1 MANKQTRET
10 WELVQKLHDKHHK
23 EISKALRGWAEK
35 HPPVFADKARQEW
48 QMIHEATTCEGWQID
63 RYYVADYKRYKRT
76 GQIVL
81 DDLFTAYEYWFN
93 PKTHQYARLVKPIGM
108 CAHWHRIPF
117 SRGNWYG
124 KTALDISK
132 SYNGKKRANTSP
144 YYYNTDWYE
153 GWNNIVHY
161 PRQRVLKDY
170 AKMNLAYLFT
180 YEEEFHK
187 ILKGLTRGNALE
199 TISKTGMGGENM
211 LRAYFKYDRAD
222 DIEAS
227 FRSLVVA
234 NRHGYLNNVSDLE
247 MYLDYLGEVRYLKL
261 DDRNPHYICPKDL
274 IKAHNELSARV
285 SRKKAEFLRKMN
297 AKRQERQERENYERM
312 IREAELRVERE
323 ERDRQRAK
331 SCEDVYAQGRGMFF
345 GLEFGN
351 AKYDVSVLKSVEEFL
366 NEGIAMH
373 HCVFSASYYDLNAH
387 PNSLILSV
395 RNKQGERQVTVEYNI
410 KTNEIKQCFAKYDS
424 IHADDKGIR
433 ALVMA
438 HSQEID
444 AIAHPKTRKKSA
456 RVSA

>member
-1 MANKQTRET
+1 MASKQTRET
-10 WELVQKLHDKHHK
+10 WELVQKLHDRHHK
-23 EISKALRGWAEK
+23 EISKALREWAEK
-35 HPPVFADKARQEW
+35 HPPVFKDKERMQW
-48 QMIHEATTCEGWQID
+48 HMIHEATTCEGWQID
-63 RYYVADYKRYKRT
+63 RYYVADYKRYLRT

-132 SYNGKKRANTSP
+132 SYNGKKRANPSP

-187 ILKGLTRGNALE
+187 ILKGLTRSSALE
-199 TISKTGMGGENM
+199 TIAKTGMGGENM

-227 FRSLVVA
+227 FRSLVIA
-234 NRHGYLNNVSDLE
+234 NRHGYLNNVADLG
-247 MYLDYLGEVRYLKL
+247 MYLDYLSEVRFLKL

-274 IKAHNELSARV
+274 TSAHNTLSARV
-285 SRKKAEFLRKMN
+285 SRKKVEWQRKME
-297 AKRQERQERENYERM
+297 AKRQERREIEEYERM
-312 IREAELRVERE
+312 KREAE
-323 ERDRQRAK
+323 RAK
-331 SCEDVYAQGRGMFF
+331 NYETDYRKGREMFF
-345 GLEFGN
+345 GLAFGN
-351 AKYDVSVLKSVEEFL
+351 GKYDVSVLKSVEEFL
-366 NEGIAMH
+366 NEGLAMH
-373 HCVFSASYYDLNAH
+373 HCVYSCGYYKLDSH
-387 PNSLILSV
+387 PNALILSV
-395 RNKQGERQVTVEYNI
+395 RNKQGGREVTIEYNL
-410 KTNEIKQCFAKYDS
+410 KTNEIMQCFAKYDS

-438 HSQEID
+438 HKEEID
-444 AIAHPKTRKKSA
+444 AIAHPKKTRKNNKTNT
-456 RVSA
+456 RVVA